1 MQCPRDQADAA
12 KHTGMSPSAG
22 EGARMRASVN
32 HSEAPS
38 VFGRSS
44 LAIRFRSLAI
54 RFWGGHPAT
63 QEVRYEHRGD
73 F

>member
-12 KHTGMSPSAG
+12 NQALAKAHACK
-22 EGARMRASVN
+22 ASVN
-32 HSEAPS
+32 HSESPG

-44 LAIRFRSLAI
+44 LAIRSRSPAMRL
-54 RFWGGHPAT
+54 GGSHSTT